1 MRPVRELVLE
11 EYWDIAY
18 RRYTEN
24 DSVVDA
30 DGNKL
35 EFELLRATKRYWY
48 ADPFLFKKD
57 GKTYLFVE
65 MFDNITERGVIG
77 VSEYVNGVF
86 TEPQV
91 VLEESFHLSY
101 PLVFEKDGRVYMM
114 PETHEDNCI
123 QLYEAVEFPTVWK
136 KSCVLVGDVNAVD
149 TVEENGLLVASVIC
163 PENDMS
169 VNLSIYGKN
178 GEEMPYSP
186 VYTHSFLKRGAGDC
200 FNHKELRLRPSQCC
214 ENGNYGGKVIFNKI
228 TQCDEN
234 GYCEEVY
241 NEITPDNIDTCE
253 KCEAGGIHTYA
264 RTDEIEVVDIKFK
277 RTNTSRLLW
286 IAKKKLGV

>member
-1 MRPVRELVLE
+1 MRPVKELVLE

-30 DGNKL
+30 DGEKFG
-35 EFELLRATKRYWY
+35 FELLRATKRYWY

-57 GKTYLFVE
+57 GRTYLFVE
-65 MFDNITERGVIG
+65 MFDNITELGVIG
-77 VSEYVNGVF
+77 VSEYANGVF

-101 PLVFEKDGRVYMM
+101 PLVFEKDGRAYMM
-114 PETHEDNCI
+114 PETHEDKCI
-123 QLYEAVEFPTVWK
+123 QLYEAVDFPVKWK
-136 KSCVLVGDVNAVD
+136 KHSVLVNDINAVD

-163 PENDMS
+163 PENDMG
-169 VNLSIYGKN
+169 VNLSIYGKS

-186 VYTHSFLKRGAGDC
+186 VYTHSFLKRGAGSC
-200 FNHKELRLRPSQCC
+200 FTHRDARLRPSQCC

-241 NEITPDNIDTCE
+241 NEITPDNIATDE
-253 KCEAGGIHTYA
+253 KCAAGGIHTYA
-264 RTDEIEVVDIKFK
+264 RTDEIEVVDIKFR
-277 RTNTSRLLW
+277 RTNANRLLW

>member
-1 MRPVRELVLE
+1 MRPVKDLIYE

-18 RRYTEN
+18 RRYTQD

-30 DGNKL
+30 DGDKFK
-35 EFELLRATKRYWY
+35 FELLRATKRYWY

-65 MFDNITERGVIG
+65 MFDNITELGVIG
-77 VSEYVNGVF
+77 VSEYVNGTF
-86 TEPQV
+86 TEPKV
-91 VLEESFHLSY
+91 VLEEKFHLSY

-114 PETHEDNCI
+114 PETHEDKCI
-123 QLYEAVEFPTVWK
+123 QLYEAVEFPVKWK
-136 KSCVLVGDVNAVD
+136 KHSVLVNDVNAVD
-149 TVEENGLLVASVIC
+149 TVEENSLLVASVIC
-163 PENDMS
+163 PQNDMS
-169 VNLSIYGKN
+169 VDLSVYNKN

-186 VYTHSFLKRGAGDC
+186 VFSHSFLKRGAGDC
-200 FNHKELRLRPSQCC
+200 FTHNGARLRPSQCC

-228 TQCDEN
+228 TKCDAD
-234 GYCEEVY
+234 GYSEELY
-241 NEITPDNIDTCE
+241 NEITPDNIGTDE

-277 RTNTSRLLW
+277 RMNSSRLVW